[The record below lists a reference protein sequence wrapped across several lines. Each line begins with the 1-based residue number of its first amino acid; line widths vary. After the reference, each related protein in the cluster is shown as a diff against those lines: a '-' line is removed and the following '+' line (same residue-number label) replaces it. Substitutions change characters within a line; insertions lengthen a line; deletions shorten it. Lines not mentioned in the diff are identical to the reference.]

1 MSITSSCRFPASTC
15 ALPTIYRRL
24 EECGYR
30 WKIYLRDLPQPATL
44 ADLWLKIPALFSLF
58 DDFAEDARNGR
69 LPN

>member
-1 MSITSSCRFPASTC
+1 
-15 ALPTIYRRL
+15 LPTIYRRL